1 MRNQTVQIGE
11 GRRLT
16 AAWLNIIA
24 AESACCTLQV
34 AENQERSG
42 RGGVREQ
49 REHPREKHWKRA
61 ENAASTRRNGNGNN
75 YEGGQ
80 KQSALEVWL
89 SLFYYLVCS
98 GND

>member
-1 MRNQTVQIGE
+1 MLSVGRNLATGAHAALFNSRKIKKVGT
-11 GRRLT
+11 GR
-16 AAWLNIIA
+16 
-24 AESACCTLQV
+24 
-34 AENQERSG
+34 
-42 RGGVREQ
+42 VREQ

-61 ENAASTRRNGNGNN
+61 EKCGEHSRKENGNN